1 MFAMLEYFVGMSLC
15 LCGADAWLL
24 WPIERKLR
32 ALYRRMSAFP
42 RLLHTCRFL
51 SASSVRHESS
61 GTKMI
66 RLATFDEIPIPHEPY
81 AEGYQRENRTFNRIL
96 ALGTVMLS
104 VTCGLMYVKGWWGL
118 EPTLPPKAYRNRVI
132 ERD

>member
-1 MFAMLEYFVGMSLC
+1 
-15 LCGADAWLL
+15 
-24 WPIERKLR
+24 
-32 ALYRRMSAFP
+32 MSALP
-42 RLLHTCRFL
+42 RLLHTCQYLSAISSSLHISFLGRFL

>member
-24 WPIERKLR
+24 RPIERKLR
-32 ALYRRMSAFP
+32 
-42 RLLHTCRFL
+42 RFL

>member
-1 MFAMLEYFVGMSLC
+1 MA
-15 LCGADAWLL
+15 
-24 WPIERKLR
+24 R
-32 ALYRRMSAFP
+32 YRRMSALP
-42 RLLHTCRFL
+42 RLLHTCQYLSAISSSRFL